1 MPPRRFPIA
10 AAGRRA
16 YDEFL
21 ADLAGSLADPRVD
34 RNELARDTLLA
45 WTYPGLDG
53 EEVLADPTARPAL
66 KAAVASCDPRN
77 ITLEPEYY
85 LELDPERYYPRKPL
99 IWLWMCFDRGAF
111 GQNVRFGTELRALL
125 AQFVFGR
132 CGERVRIFQDVQVS
146 FGYNLTVGDDVI
158 LHRNVLLDD
167 RGEIVIEDGV
177 SISDYVN
184 VYSHSHDIHDIHDVR
199 VDRTVI
205 RTGTRLTYHSTVL
218 SGVTMGRQSML
229 ATGGVAHRDVGD
241 FTLAGGLPARPLR
254 VKDTAPFDHPLKK
267 G

>member
-1 MPPRRFPIA
+1 MPARQFPIA
-10 AAGRRA
+10 AAGRRV

-21 ADLAGSLADPRVD
+21 ADLAGRLEDPQVD
-34 RNELARDTLLA
+34 RDVLVRDTLAA
-45 WTYPGLDG
+45 WYYPGIDP
-53 EEVLADPTARPAL
+53 EEVLGDGAASPAL
-66 KAAVASCDPRN
+66 KAALASCDPRN

-85 LELDPERYYPRKPL
+85 LELDPARYYPRKPL

-125 AQFVFGR
+125 ARHVFGH

-146 FGYNLTVGDDVI
+146 FGYNLTVGDDVV

-167 RGEIVIEDGV
+167 RGEIVIENGV

-199 VDRTVI
+199 TGRTVI
-205 RTGTRLTYHSTVL
+205 HAGARLTYHSTVL
-218 SGVTMGRQSML
+218 SGVTLGRHSLL
-229 ATGGVAHRDVGD
+229 ATGAVANRPVAEL
-241 FTLAGGLPARPLR
+241 TVAGGVPARPLR
-254 VKDTAPFDHPLKK
+254 VKNTTPFDHPPKK